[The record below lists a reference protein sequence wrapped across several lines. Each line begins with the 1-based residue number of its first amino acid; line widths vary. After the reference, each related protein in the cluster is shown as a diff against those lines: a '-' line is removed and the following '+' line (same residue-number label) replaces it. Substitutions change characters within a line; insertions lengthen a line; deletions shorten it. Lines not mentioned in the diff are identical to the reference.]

1 MENNNWILKRISDS
15 LNKNGS
21 LSESDL
27 HMFRVHVGYRKE
39 FLELL
44 SFFEEKTIIQAYLAM
59 KEEIK
64 NVDETEEY
72 VKRFGCEHLLVN
84 DDEEND
90 QSYRCVRCGCK
101 FDFSIPN
108 QISFNNYIL
117 PMDITYDKARILYDL
132 AVENLGDFCMLNE
145 IVDEMRRLTDV
156 KSKVY
161 KK

>member
-72 VKRFGCEHLLVN
+72 VKRFGCEHLLVK
-84 DDEEND
+84 DDEENN
-90 QSYRCVRCGCK
+90 QSYKCVRCGCK
-101 FDFSIPN
+101 FYFSIPS
-108 QISFNNYIL
+108 QLSFNNYIL
-117 PMDITYDKARILYDL
+117 PMDVTYDKARILYDL
-132 AVENLGDFCMLNE
+132 AVENLGDFCMLHE
-145 IVDEMRRLTDV
+145 IVDEMQRLTDV
-156 KSKVY
+156 KAKVY